1 MINIPIVIIF
11 IFVILFIGLIGLI
24 SLITLSTQTLKKH
37 IKDISYKGAKNN
49 KKNKNITIV
58 TMETRSFEA
67 LQYHN
72 KNLEEYCL
80 KHGYRYIFLD
90 LYENKLKL
98 PIYWKKIQL
107 VQEILLTLPSDE
119 YVMWMD
125 SDTMICHNEIS
136 LNVLIEDNEKSIF
149 IGNDF
154 PNIITNTYNAG
165 VFIIKN
171 NERGKRFIDDC
182 IKMYLS
188 NKECRYENGEFSLG
202 KKWAGSC
209 YEQGIMNKL
218 LKSEYNNDVQLIA
231 NHFLLNTNMPIT
243 STFILHLFDG
253 NQSTPSVRNKFL
265 TEQFK
270 RIYNKYEIL
279 PSRLDQFF
287 YRIHS
292 LYLYIKKK

>member
-1 MINIPIVIIF
+1 V
-11 IFVILFIGLIGLI
+11 
-24 SLITLSTQTLKKH
+24 ITLNTQTLTKR
-37 IKDISYKGAKNN
+37 IKDLSYKGSKNN

-58 TMETRSFEA
+58 TMETRSFGA
-67 LQYHN
+67 LHYHN

-90 LYENKLKL
+90 HYENKLKL

-154 PNIITNTYNAG
+154 PHITNTYNAG

-171 NERGKRFIDDC
+171 NETGKRFIDDC
-182 IKMYLS
+182 INMYLS
-188 NKECRYENGEFSLG
+188 KQECRYENGEFTLG
-202 KKWAGSC
+202 KEWAGSC

-218 LKSEYNNDVQLIA
+218 LKSEYKNDVQLIA
-231 NHFLLNTNMPIT
+231 NHFLLNTNIPIT

-253 NQSTPSVRNKFL
+253 NQSTPSVRNTFL

-279 PSRLDQFF
+279 PSRIDQLF